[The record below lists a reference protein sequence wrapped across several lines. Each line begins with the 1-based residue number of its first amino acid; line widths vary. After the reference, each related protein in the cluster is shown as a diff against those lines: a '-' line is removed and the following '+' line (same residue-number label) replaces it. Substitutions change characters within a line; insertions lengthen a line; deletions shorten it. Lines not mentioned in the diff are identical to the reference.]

1 MAGRSWE
8 EYRPVSGE
16 STEETNHWEEATEQG
31 KPEIKKV
38 VFQPLSESE
47 PVSPRRGIASEFHG
61 VNLTISAE
69 LGKVTLKV
77 RDLINLEE
85 ESILQLN
92 RVADE
97 KVLILVNETPFAHGE
112 IVVINDRF
120 GVRITSLVDEEEKS
134 TDDFDPGKES

>member
-1 MAGRSWE
+1 MSGSFWDEQKPFTGEDDSWGDNQE
-8 EYRPVSGE
+8 D
-16 STEETNHWEEATEQG
+16 QG
-31 KPEIKKV
+31 KPDIKKV
-38 VFQPLSESE
+38 VFQPLPDSA
-47 PVSPRRGIASEFHG
+47 PVSPRRGIAPEFHG
-61 VNLTISAE
+61 VGLNVSAE

-85 ESILQLN
+85 GSVLQLN

-120 GVRITSLVDEEEKS
+120 GLRITSLVEDDEDHDGSETGREA
-134 TDDFDPGKES
+134 